1 MAGELT
7 NISQESEA
15 FSEQFTTLLCS
26 SQVGTAMDRDAILQ
40 NCARISKDIRTLN
53 LFLSVKQMRLDSY
66 IMIVLLP

>member
-7 NISQESEA
+7 NISQESES

-40 NCARISKDIRTLN
+40 NRVRISKDVHTLN
-53 LFLSVKQMRLDSY
+53 LVLAVKQ
-66 IMIVLLP
+66 